1 MSFHRNLHISW
12 GRSII
17 TNHVHLSFFLS
28 FSSSGHLSVWILS
41 GQERNIDF
49 AFDMNVLD
57 SDKGQGHFITYMVLT
72 KRRHA
77 GEKFCSD
84 NSSSISKNKVIYLL
98 DAHFFICLLNF
109 RWNELFNSHIYKTR
123 DMFHILVDKLW

>member
-1 MSFHRNLHISW
+1 MHNLCTILKKIYDMLFHRNLHISW

-17 TNHVHLSFFLS
+17 TNHVHLSFSLS

-77 GEKFCSD
+77 GEKFYSD

-98 DAHFFICLLNF
+98 DAHFLSVC
-109 RWNELFNSHIYKTR
+109 
-123 DMFHILVDKLW
+123 